1 MKHLL
6 SREDFIKSK
15 LNEGRIGDTFRKGIN
30 KIKGFF
36 SLMIKKVKNFIALF
50 DNNGNVLPVVPLQAV
65 IDHYSNSNSVDVYS
79 SKDMSDSVIEAG
91 GNGCKSNPSLRDNNE
106 SYDYVDNK
114 SIEFKN
120 FMNLT
125 KVLRENLGIDI
136 DMKQIN

>member
-91 GNGCKSNPSLRDNNE
+91 GNGWCAC
-106 SYDYVDNK
+106 
-114 SIEFKN
+114 
-120 FMNLT
+120 
-125 KVLRENLGIDI
+125 
-136 DMKQIN
+136 